1 MSLLCLVTDA
11 YRQENYYS
19 HGLTGA
25 RRDRCSQEGE
35 AKLEMQEER
44 KERAQWETSATI
56 YKREVSSK
64 SEISELANG

>member
-11 YRQENYYS
+11 YRQDNYYS
-19 HGLTGA
+19 YGLTGA
-25 RRDRCSQEGE
+25 RRDKCSQEGGV
-35 AKLEMQEER
+35 KLEMQQGR
-44 KERAQWETSATI
+44 KERAQWETSTII